1 MKKLVLLFAAVCPLI
16 ALAQDKII
24 TKKGETIA
32 AKVLEIS
39 TDEVKYKKADNLK
52 GPTYI
57 AQKAELQ
64 AIEYENG
71 AKEVYSTTTAPKS
84 ITIER
89 DDYYA
94 DGKLLSKKWELEEV
108 LKNDPEAYR
117 LFRKSNAMNT
127 ISKTMIFS
135 SAGLGLAT
143 LIVDNNTENFPSGF
157 VYSSLL
163 IGGFIPGMVISLT
176 SSNRFDEAIE
186 VYNRNQQ
193 KNITL
198 SPIIGTNSIGVAIK
212 FWY

>member
-39 TDEVKYKKADNLK
+39 TDEVKYKKADNPQ

-71 AKEVYSTTTAPKS
+71 GKEIYSTTATAPKS

-94 DGKLLSKKWELEEV
+94 DGKLLSKKWE
-108 LKNDPEAYR
+108 
-117 LFRKSNAMNT
+117 
-127 ISKTMIFS
+127 
-135 SAGLGLAT
+135 
-143 LIVDNNTENFPSGF
+143 
-157 VYSSLL
+157 
-163 IGGFIPGMVISLT
+163 
-176 SSNRFDEAIE
+176 
-186 VYNRNQQ
+186 
-193 KNITL
+193 
-198 SPIIGTNSIGVAIK
+198 
-212 FWY
+212 

>member
-1 MKKLVLLFAAVCPLI
+1 MKKLVLLFAAVCPFI

-71 AKEVYSTTTAPKS
+71 AKEVYSTTIAPKS
-84 ITIER
+84 ITIDR
-89 DDYYA
+89 GDYYA
-94 DGKLLSKKWELEEV
+94 DGKLLSKKWEMEEV

-127 ISKTMIFS
+127 ISKTMI
-135 SAGLGLAT
+135 
-143 LIVDNNTENFPSGF
+143 
-157 VYSSLL
+157 
-163 IGGFIPGMVISLT
+163 
-176 SSNRFDEAIE
+176 
-186 VYNRNQQ
+186 
-193 KNITL
+193 
-198 SPIIGTNSIGVAIK
+198 NSFK
-212 FWY
+212 LFK